1 MSLSG
6 DNMSS
11 QLSSSEA
18 SRLSNSSL
26 PTSESA
32 LRSRASEASLFVKEG
47 GQRRKPPIL
56 VAAGERRPSRTRQG
70 RRITWDLTPDF
81 EPTATE
87 SGRRRRRSFPA
98 IACIAVSV
106 AVSTSLLVLGSF
118 SLLDTYRHLPTTAD
132 SKTSEHKVIVK
143 FVGFRP
149 AATSNATPHV
159 TKSSSTTSRK
169 ARRAARLHPQ
179 RYHQPDFCFLN
190 VSSWSLGPTKHTK
203 DPVLTELEEYCAIF
217 VYCDNAAWNARLQ
230 TGQAHRRSVSMLVG
244 LRVGDAA
251 FRNVLKRGTT
261 RFARNVLRFLE
272 NNGYDGIR
280 LWWSGAA
287 SYDGRELVGAARAV
301 GDALRKRHYTF
312 GFFLPYDL
320 PLTDHYLARLARLR
334 KALRGAPYGLLL
346 YPTFPVFRNRT
357 TWPSPA
363 EIAPPQPGFDP
374 APFESAAE
382 YLGHYTTAVVRICER
397 ALESGM
403 GQCLQ
408 IRDGNSIHAVGT
420 TTGARRKGSASV
432 AQNTLREG
440 ALVSHHLFDA
450 PDSDGSAFALPRT
463 KGALKTGRCGNRGP
477 VDVMRRASQPE
488 RYSSPLSLHRSKRDR
503 RAHPTGA
510 PEAGIH
516 GGAVLT

>member
-1 MSLSG
+1 MQIKNEIKANLHSEAERRRPR
-6 DNMSS
+6 
-11 QLSSSEA
+11 SSS
-18 SRLSNSSL
+18 
-26 PTSESA
+26 
-32 LRSRASEASLFVKEG
+32 
-47 GQRRKPPIL
+47 RK
-56 VAAGERRPSRTRQG
+56 AANGENRPFWWLLGERRPSRTRQG

-87 SGRRRRRSFPA
+87 SGRRRHRSFPA

-106 AVSTSLLVLGSF
+106 AVSTCLLVLGSF
-118 SLLDTYRHLPTTAD
+118 FLLDTYRHLPTTAY
-132 SKTSEHKVIVK
+132 SRTSEHKVIVK

-179 RYHQPDFCFLN
+179 KYHQPNFCFLN

-251 FRNVLKRGTT
+251 FRSVLKRGTT
-261 RFARNVLRFLE
+261 RFTRNVLRFLE

-287 SYDGRELVGAARAV
+287 SYDGRGLVGAARAV

-363 EIAPPQPGFDP
+363 EIAVPWKGPKNDLSLCHIFPQQPVWVTLNEMCDVGKEQRISGLSSPTAAALFDP
-374 APFESAAE
+374 CRLLAEESWE
-382 YLGHYTTAVVRICER
+382 VT
-397 ALESGM
+397 
-403 GQCLQ
+403 
-408 IRDGNSIHAVGT
+408 
-420 TTGARRKGSASV
+420 
-432 AQNTLREG
+432 TLRFHSYACKEDKG
-440 ALVSHHLFDA
+440 VLYQNALQADTFRHEFLAETKLPCIGSIGDTIDCEKSVDA
-450 PDSDGSAFALPRT
+450 FT
-463 KGALKTGRCGNRGP
+463 
-477 VDVMRRASQPE
+477 
-488 RYSSPLSLHRSKRDR
+488 SL
-503 RAHPTGA
+503 
-510 PEAGIH
+510 
-516 GGAVLT
+516 